1 MGYGTAA
8 QNAILTDEGF
18 TAQEAAKSQQIVT
31 RLTLKKKRK
40 EKTKKKRWRT
50 SAVEA
55 EEIARGTWHF
65 GNRMDRQRGD
75 VAETAAV
82 VETGRRS
89 IAQ

>member
-18 TAQEAAKSQQIVT
+18 TAQEAAKSQQVVT
-31 RLTLKKKRK
+31 RLTLRKKKRK
-40 EKTKKKRWRT
+40 RRKKRWRT

-55 EEIARGTWHF
+55 EENCQRHLALR
-65 GNRMDRQRGD
+65 NRMDRKRVEI